1 MMYSADKH
9 YSHLDPSV
17 PIPEIEPR
25 YDEHQLRMTR
35 ELVRRMPYVIGALVL
50 LAFAFIIWEP
60 TLWVRWTI
68 VIFLYAIGLYHLIR
82 TKRKIIPKKIRAE
95 ARETLD
101 MWSIPVSLTIKQQVY
116 SIGSIVLIMQLLGSG
131 SGSGSMQ
138 AVLMIGFYAFGAGL
152 VLSIASRNF
161 RQPGQ
166 ISCER
171 CFYPLVGLTLPTS
184 CPECGRAILNLSFA
198 TDRPKLRDNRYLVAG
213 ILLTVFGAITIY
225 VQFVKP
231 SWLYAPIPR
240 SLLIPLAARDRDAFD
255 RLVSGSLSAAEEQT
269 LLEAMVNNRT
279 GFVYGSS
286 FAQDQWFAAQIGMG
300 ALTAQQLDALCEQFT
315 QCEILA
321 PERARVGETLRLQ
334 LVVEDHESAPSG
346 YSPMFYF
353 EGFRINDDPT
363 PYAQSS
369 RAMYR
374 NFLDSP
380 EDGMLSRKGSVPVY
394 EWTPQQPGTFT
405 IHARLVLVISTTAD
419 STIEIDWS
427 LPDPQRFPRPHVW
440 SREIELEKQINV
452 VK

>member
-9 YSHLDPSV
+9 YSHLDPSE
-17 PIPEIEPR
+17 PIPEIELR
-25 YDEHQLRMTR
+25 YAQDQLRMTR
-35 ELVRRMPYVIGALVL
+35 LLVRRMPYVLAMLVL
-50 LAFAFIIWEP
+50 LAVAFIIWEP
-60 TLWVRWTI
+60 ALWARWTF
-68 VIFLYAIGLYHLIR
+68 VGVLYAIGLFHLIR
-82 TKRKIIPKKIRAE
+82 TKRRVVPKKMN
-95 ARETLD
+95 RETRQTLD
-101 MWSIPVSLTIKQQVY
+101 MWSIPVSLMIKQQVY
-116 SIGSIVLIMQLLGSG
+116 WIGILVVFMHLLDANAGSI
-131 SGSGSMQ
+131 Q
-138 AVLMIGFYAFGAGL
+138 AVLMLGFYAFSAGL
-152 VLSIASRNF
+152 VLTIASRSF

-184 CPECGRAILNLSFA
+184 CPECGRAILNISFA

-213 ILLTVFGAITIY
+213 ILLTVLGVLTIY

-231 SWLYAPIPR
+231 TWLYAPIPR
-240 SLLIPLAARDRDAFD
+240 SMLIPLAARDRDAFD
-255 RLVSGSLSAAEEQT
+255 QLVGGLLTAAEGQQ
-269 LLEAMVNNRT
+269 LLEAMVKNRT

-315 QCEILA
+315 QCNILA
-321 PERARVGETLRLQ
+321 PEQARVGETMRLQ
-334 LVVEDHESAPSG
+334 LVVDDHESAPSG

-353 EGFRINDDPT
+353 EGFRINDEPT

-380 EDGMLSRKGSVPVY
+380 EDDMLSRKGSVPVY

>member
-9 YSHLDPSV
+9 YSHLDPSE

-35 ELVRRMPYVIGALVL
+35 ELVRRMPYVLGTLVL
-50 LAFAFIIWEP
+50 LVVVFYIWEP
-60 TLWVRWTI
+60 TFWARIGI
-68 VIFLYAIGLYHLIR
+68 VGVTYISGLAYLIR
-82 TKRKIIPKKIRAE
+82 YGRRNSTKSSRRDARNQLDTWGIPMSLMIR
-95 ARETLD
+95 
-101 MWSIPVSLTIKQQVY
+101 QQVY
-116 SIGSIVLIMQLLGSG
+116 WIGIIILFMHLLGTN
-131 SGSGSMQ
+131 SGSMQ
-138 AVLMIGFYAFGAGL
+138 AVFMLGFYAFGAGL
-152 VLSIASRNF
+152 VLAIANRNF

-198 TDRPKLRDNRYLVAG
+198 TDRPKLRDNRFLIAG

-231 SWLYAPIPR
+231 TWLYAPIPR
-240 SLLIPLAARDRDAFD
+240 SMLIPLAAHDPDAFD
-255 RLVSGSLSAAEEQT
+255 RLVGGSLTAVEEQQ
-269 LLEAMVNNRT
+269 LIEAMVNNRT

-286 FAQDQWFAAQIGMG
+286 FAQDRWFAAKIGMG
-300 ALTAQQLDALCEQFT
+300 ALTAHQLDTLCEQFT

-321 PERARVGETLRLQ
+321 PERARVGQTLRLQ
-334 LVVEDHESAPSG
+334 LVVDDHESAPSG
-346 YSPMFYF
+346 YSPMYYF

-369 RAMYR
+369 HAMYR

-380 EDGMLSRKGSVPVY
+380 EEDMLSRMGSVPVY

-419 STIEIDWS
+419 SKIEIDWS
-427 LPDPQRFPRPHVW
+427 QPDDQRFPRPHVW
-440 SREIELEKQINV
+440 SRDLVLKHTIEIE
-452 VK
+452 

>member
-1 MMYSADKH
+1 MKYPASRH
-9 YSHLDPSV
+9 YSHLDLNE

-25 YDEHQLRMTR
+25 YAQDQLRMTR
-35 ELVRRMPYVIGALVL
+35 LVMRRMPYVLAMLVL
-50 LAFAFIIWEP
+50 LAIAFFIWEP

-82 TKRKIIPKKIRAE
+82 TKRKINPKKISRE

-116 SIGSIVLIMQLLGSG
+116 SIGSIVLIIQLLG

-138 AVLMIGFYAFGAGL
+138 AVLMLGFYAFGAGL

-166 ISCER
+166 ISCED
-171 CFYPLVGLTLPTS
+171 CSYPLVGLTLPTS
-184 CPECGRAILNLSFA
+184 CPECGHALLDLSYA
-198 TDRPKLRDNRYLVAG
+198 TDRPKLRDNRFLIAG
-213 ILLTVFGAITIY
+213 ILLTVFGAITSY

-231 SWLYAPIPR
+231 TWLYAPIPR
-240 SLLIPLAARDRDAFD
+240 SMLIPLAARDRDAFD
-255 RLVSGSLSAAEEQT
+255 QLVSGSLTAADEQQ
-269 LLEAMVNNRT
+269 LIEAMVNNRT

-286 FAQDQWFAAQIGMG
+286 YAQDQWFAAQIGTG
-300 ALTAQQLDALCEQFT
+300 ALTSQQLDTLCEQFT
-315 QCEILA
+315 QCSILA
-321 PERARVGETLRLQ
+321 PAQARVGEALRLQ

-374 NFLDSP
+374 NFLDTP
-380 EDGMLSRKGSVPVY
+380 EDEELLQRGSIPVH
-394 EWTPQQPGTFT
+394 EWTPQRPGEHR
-405 IHARLVLVISTTAD
+405 IRPRLVLVISTAAD
-419 STIEIDWS
+419 TKIKIDWS
-427 LPDPQRFPRPHVW
+427 QPDSQRFSRPHVW
-440 SREIELEKQINV
+440 SCEVELEHTITV
-452 VK
+452 LE